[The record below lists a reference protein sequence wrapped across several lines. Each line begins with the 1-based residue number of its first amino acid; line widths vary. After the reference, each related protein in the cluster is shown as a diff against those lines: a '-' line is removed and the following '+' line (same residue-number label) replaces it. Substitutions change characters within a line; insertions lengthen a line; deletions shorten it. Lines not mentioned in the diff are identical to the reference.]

1 MTAGA
6 DEFDSKKSMMKP
18 IMTERWGASLGQV
31 SDFDI
36 RMIRVFKAVVE
47 CGGFTAAEES
57 LGISRSAISLHMND
71 LERRLG
77 LLLCQRGRGGFSLT
91 EEGRQVFEAGLTL
104 LASLETFRTE
114 VNGLHDSLRGELN
127 IGISDNLVSMPK
139 EYVTHSLAELKA
151 RGPDVRIN
159 LSMEVSDSVVRGV
172 SDGRFHVGVV
182 PQVNL
187 LKSLASE
194 ELYDECSL
202 LYCADSHPL
211 FTTSDDLLSLE
222 KLAEFDALIPSWP
235 LSEAG
240 RNAHALLK
248 GAASTTDRA
257 GATLLILTGCYIGY
271 LPDHLGAP
279 WVSAGRMRAICP
291 ELCHFQTPLVTI
303 TRCDRRP
310 HRVLEAF
317 LELLAQKQQ

>member
-1 MTAGA
+1 M
-6 DEFDSKKSMMKP
+6 S
-18 IMTERWGASLGQV
+18 ERQVASLGQV

-47 CGGFTAAEES
+47 CGGFTAAEDI

-139 EYVTHSLAELKA
+139 DFVTHSLAELKE

-194 ELYDECSL
+194 ELYDERSL
-202 LYCADSHPL
+202 LYCSDTHPL
-211 FTTSDDLLSLE
+211 YAMPDASLSMSF
-222 KLAEFDALIPSWP
+222 LAGYDAIIPSYP
-235 LSEAG
+235 LPETG
-240 RNAHALLK
+240 RSAHALLK

-257 GATLLILTGCYIGY
+257 GASLLILTGCYIGY
-271 LPDHLGAP
+271 LPDHLAAP

-291 ELCHFQTPLVTI
+291 EFCHYLTPLVTI
-303 TRCDRRP
+303 TRYDRRP

-317 LELLAQKQQ
+317 LELLEQKQQ